1 MNFRITQ
8 SFDADADSVNEAYA
22 DPDLYPTLVGLP
34 KLGGIEVL
42 AADGPPV
49 HHLEVRFRF
58 TGELPTAVTAVV
70 DPDRLSWVQES
81 VHDHTARSARFRLVP
96 DYYPERLRCRGRFE
110 VIESGS
116 GAKRTISGELQV
128 RASLL
133 AGRVEKAIIS
143 GLEEYLRAEAP
154 AVDRWIAGA
163 T

>member
-1 MNFRITQ
+1 M
-8 SFDADADSVNEAYA
+8 
-22 DPDLYPTLVGLP
+22 
-34 KLGGIEVL
+34 
-42 AADGPPV
+42 
-49 HHLEVRFRF
+49 
-58 TGELPTAVTAVV
+58 
-70 DPDRLSWVQES
+70 
-81 VHDHTARSARFRLVP
+81 
-96 DYYPERLRCRGRFE
+96 
-110 VIESGS
+110 IESGS